1 MVKRIISLLMIFCL
15 TATLWGC
22 GNKDVDA
29 ASSAVSENIISSDE
43 VSSDTSSEEEA
54 YTPDLDS
61 WEMTLVN
68 KWNPLPDGF
77 APELAD
83 TLREFALL
91 DYSKFDAR
99 AVDKLDELCKA
110 AKEDGIN
117 LIVRSPYRTNATQTL
132 YFENKVNSVMKSNP
146 SWTREQ
152 AEVEAATV
160 IARPWTSEHQL
171 GLAVDFNE
179 VEWWFEDTEQFKW
192 LDAHA
197 HEYGFIMRYPED
209 KQDKTAVIYEPWHYR
224 YVGVENAKAIKE
236 SGLCLEE
243 FVELYK
249 NMK

>member
-1 MVKRIISLLMIFCL
+1 
-15 TATLWGC
+15 
-22 GNKDVDA
+22 
-29 ASSAVSENIISSDE
+29 
-43 VSSDTSSEEEA
+43 
-54 YTPDLDS
+54 
-61 WEMTLVN
+61 
-68 KWNPLPDGF
+68 
-77 APELAD
+77 
-83 TLREFALL
+83 
-91 DYSKFDAR
+91 
-99 AVDKLDELCKA
+99 
-110 AKEDGIN
+110 
-117 LIVRSPYRTNATQTL
+117 
-132 YFENKVNSVMKSNP
+132 MKSNP

-224 YVGVENAKAIKE
+224 YVGIENAKAIKE